1 MEPNFIHYLK
11 QIIKTL
17 VVFLVW
23 MTINIKFGILDDYA
37 FYNDKVQLGNIIF
50 YAWLVISSVVVIVY
64 LIKLWKEKYKQNNQE
79 LD

>member
-17 VVFLVW
+17 LVFLVW
-23 MTINIKFGILDDYA
+23 MTVNIKFGILDNHA
-37 FYNDKVQLGNIIF
+37 FFNDKIQMNNIIF
-50 YAWLVISSVVVIVY
+50 YAWLLISSIIVVVY
-64 LIKLWKEKYKQNNQE
+64 LIKLWSEKYKQNKQE

>member
-1 MEPNFIHYLK
+1 MDPNFIHYIK

-23 MTINIKFGILDDYA
+23 MTINIKLGILDNHA
-37 FYNDKVQLGNIIF
+37 FFENKIQMNNIFF
-50 YAWLVISSVVVIVY
+50 YAWLLISLSVVVIY
-64 LIKLWKEKYKQNNQE
+64 LIKLWGEPYKQNKQE

>member
-23 MTINIKFGILDDYA
+23 MTINIKLGILDNYA
-37 FYNDKVQLGNIIF
+37 FYKDKIQLGNILF
-50 YAWLVISSVVVIVY
+50 YAWLLISLIVVVIY
-64 LIKLWKEKYKQNNQE
+64 LIKLWSESYKQNKQE